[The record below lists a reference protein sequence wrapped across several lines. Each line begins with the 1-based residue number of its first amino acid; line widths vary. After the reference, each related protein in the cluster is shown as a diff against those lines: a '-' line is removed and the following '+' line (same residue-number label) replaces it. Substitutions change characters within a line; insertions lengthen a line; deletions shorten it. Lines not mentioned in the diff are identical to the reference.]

1 MNIMRKHFTAS
12 RGWIGLSTCGLLF
25 VSSATMLAFDDAKK
39 VVTPPVAKVA
49 APPAARPAAPA
60 PQRTVSPTPTG
71 RPNGGA
77 HVPNN
82 SGTSGGGNNP
92 AHGAG
97 TAPNNTPNNVPSRG
111 WNNNPNHNPAG
122 SPNNQPGNQP
132 NNSPNNPSGRNG
144 GWNNNPNNNPN
155 NQPARN
161 GGWNNNPNTRPG
173 GATPNVPGQ
182 NANSPYRGGL
192 PPNRAGS
199 APNVSH
205 EPGFTR
211 GSNGRV
217 ESYRSPT
224 GSEAH
229 FRRDGS
235 VHEVHA
241 QGMTI
246 THGPAGTRRIVS
258 ERPDRSLIV
267 TNRAGH
273 GYVQRPFSYRGHEYA
288 HRTYYYRGAAYPRY
302 YRTYAYR
309 GVYLQT
315 YAPARYYSPEFYGW
329 VYYPWATPVYYSW
342 GFASAPWYGYY
353 GGYFAPYQSYPSA
366 SYWLTDYLVAE
377 SLTAAYQEQQD
388 AAANMQG
395 SAFVGG
401 NGPTALTPDV
411 KQEIANEVQRQLSL
425 ENAERKAVSEN
436 TEPDPASSGV
446 PRLLSD
452 NNPHTFVVASN
463 LVVTDSTGQECSI
476 TQGDVILMSG
486 TSLADGNMVPVQ
498 VRASKNKECAKG
510 SMVAVSLEDLQDME
524 NHMRGTID
532 QGLAELQSHPA
543 KSGLPVPPAEAAAPP
558 VQAAFANAAP
568 AVDANVSTEL
578 SQEAHNADQVEQQVV
593 SESQS
598 LQPADNSGNASVPAE
613 PAPSEPVTI
622 SLGQT
627 IEQVVAMLGK
637 PLQIADLGSKKI
649 YKFKDMKITF
659 VNGRVSDVQ

>member
-1 MNIMRKHFTAS
+1 VSLLRKHS
-12 RGWIGLSTCGLLF
+12 VIQHGWIGLATCLLLF
-25 VSSATMLAFDDAKK
+25 VSSATVQAFDDAKK
-39 VVTPPVAKVA
+39 VVTPPAKVATPPPAPKVA
-49 APPAARPAAPA
+49 APP
-60 PQRTVSPTPTG
+60 PQRTVTPPPNVA
-71 RPNGGA
+71 RPNGGGTGGA
-77 HVPNN
+77 SVPNN
-82 SGTSGGGNNP
+82 NGVDRRQTNGAGTNPAGGSNNP
-92 AHGAG
+92 AHGVG
-97 TAPNNTPNNVPSRG
+97 TPPNNTPNNVP
-111 WNNNPNHNPAG
+111 
-122 SPNNQPGNQP
+122 
-132 NNSPNNPSGRNG
+132 GRSG
-144 GWNNNPNNNPN
+144 GWNNNPNPNTNPN

-161 GGWNNNPNTRPG
+161 GWNNNPNNTRPG
-173 GATPNVPGQ
+173 NTTPNVPNQ
-182 NANSPYRGGL
+182 NINRGGL
-192 PPNRAGS
+192 PPNRVGG

-217 ESYRSPT
+217 QSYRSPT

-235 VHEVHA
+235 VHEVRR
-241 QGMTI
+241 GNTVI

-258 ERPDRSLIV
+258 ERPDHSLVV

-273 GYVQRPFSYRGHEYA
+273 GYVQRSFSYRGHEYA

-315 YAPARYYSPEFYGW
+315 YAPARYYSPAFYGW
-329 VYYPWATPVYYSW
+329 AYYPWATPVYYSW

-366 SYWLTDYLVAE
+366 SFWLTDYLVSE
-377 SLTAAYQEQQD
+377 SLSAAYQEQQD

-395 SAFVGG
+395 SAFVS
-401 NGPTALTPDV
+401 NGPTTLTPDV

-436 TEPDPASSGV
+436 VEPDPASSGV

-463 LVVTDSTGQECSI
+463 LVVTDSTGQECPI

-510 SMVAVSLEDLQDME
+510 SMVSVSLEDLQDME

-532 QGLAELQSHPA
+532 QGLAEMQSHPGQG
-543 KSGLPVPPAEAAAPP
+543 GLPAPPAGAAAPP
-558 VQAAFANAAP
+558 VQAAFASAAP
-568 AVDANVSTEL
+568 PVDANVSTEL
-578 SQEAHNADQVEQQVV
+578 IQEAHNADQVEQQVV
-593 SESQS
+593 TESQS
-598 LQPADNSGNASVPAE
+598 AQTADNSGNASVPAE
-613 PAPSEPVTI
+613 QPSSQTQTI

-627 IEQVVAMLGK
+627 IDQVVAILGK
-637 PLQIADLGSKKI
+637 PLQIADLGAKKI

>member
-1 MNIMRKHFTAS
+1 
-12 RGWIGLSTCGLLF
+12 
-25 VSSATMLAFDDAKK
+25 
-39 VVTPPVAKVA
+39 
-49 APPAARPAAPA
+49 
-60 PQRTVSPTPTG
+60 
-71 RPNGGA
+71 
-77 HVPNN
+77 VPNN
-82 SGTSGGGNNP
+82 NGAGGGGNNP
-92 AHGAG
+92 AHGVG
-97 TAPNNTPNNVPSRG
+97 TTPNNTPNNVPGRG
-111 WNNNPNHNPAG
+111 WNNNPNRNPAG
-122 SPNNQPGNQP
+122 SPGNQP
-132 NNSPNNPSGRNG
+132 NNSPNNPSGRP

-155 NQPARN
+155 SNPGNRV
-161 GGWNNNPNTRPG
+161 GGANPNGPGHNASPSGGFPSNRVGGPATMHSPGVTRD
-173 GATPNVPGQ
+173 
-182 NANSPYRGGL
+182 
-192 PPNRAGS
+192 
-199 APNVSH
+199 
-205 EPGFTR
+205 
-211 GSNGRV
+211 SNGRV
-217 ESYRSPT
+217 QSYRGAN

-235 VHEVHA
+235 VHEVRR
-241 QGMTI
+241 GNTVI

-258 ERPDRSLIV
+258 ERPDHSLIV

-315 YAPARYYSPEFYGW
+315 YAPARYYSPGFYGW

-395 SAFVGG
+395 SAFVGQ
-401 NGPTALTPDV
+401 TTLTPDV

-463 LVVTDSTGQECSI
+463 LVVMDSTGQECSI

-558 VQAAFANAAP
+558 VQAAFASAAP

-593 SESQS
+593 TESQS
-598 LQPADNSGNASVPAE
+598 SQLTDNSGNASVPVE
-613 PAPSEPVTI
+613 PASSQPVTI

-627 IEQVVAMLGK
+627 IEQVVALLGK